1 VVLVAVVVVLAAVV
15 VLGQW
20 NLSEYAITPGQATPV
35 APLVKVH
42 GLATK
47 SHHDKFLL
55 VDVYLSTMNVWQ
67 WVKLHFES
75 HVQFVPASELVEPG
89 IPDAELEAQGYL
101 EMSDSKQD
109 AEVAAFRTLGWKV
122 AGTPT
127 GVIINGVVSPSPAQ
141 SAGLRVAD
149 EIVGVNGAAVR
160 SSCNLISRVHALKP
174 GTILRLSVRRAHI
187 SSSGTISRGAPTTVD
202 ATTAAPPGDLGPTGC
217 AGVSGP
223 NRSWLGVTIEDAT
236 HFVFPAEVSINT
248 ADIGGP
254 SAGLAMTLTLID
266 RLSRD
271 SLAGHRVIAAT
282 GTIASDG
289 DVGDVGG
296 VAEKTVA
303 AQRAGASIFFVP
315 QVEVAT
321 AKSVAGPGLRIVGV
335 TTLKQVLND
344 LQRLGGAKPV
354 AITAPH

>member
-1 VVLVAVVVVLAAVV
+1 MVLVAVVVVLSGVI
-15 VLGQW
+15 VLGKW

-35 APLVKVH
+35 APLVKIH

-47 SHHDKFLL
+47 SHHDKIML

-67 WVKLHFES
+67 WVRLHFES
-75 HVQFVPASELVEPG
+75 HVQFVPASELVDPG
-89 IPDAELEAQGYL
+89 VPDAELEAQGYL

-109 AEVAAFRTLGWKV
+109 AEVAAFRTLGWTV
-122 AGTPT
+122 PATPT
-127 GVIINGVVSPSPAQ
+127 GVIINGVVSPSPAH

-149 EIVGVNGAAVR
+149 EIVGVNGATID
-160 SSCNLISRVHALKP
+160 SSCGLITRVHALKP
-174 GTILRLSVRRAHI
+174 GTALQLRVRRAHI
-187 SSSGTISRGAPTTVD
+187 SQSGIITRSAPTTVD
-202 ATTAAPPGDLGPTGC
+202 ATTAAPPSDLGPSGC
-217 AGVSGP
+217 PGVSGP

-236 HFVFPAEVSINT
+236 HFVFPAQVSIDT

-266 RLSRD
+266 RLSRH
-271 SLAGHRVIAAT
+271 SLTGHHVIAAT
-282 GTIASDG
+282 GTIDADG
-289 DVGDVGG
+289 NVGDVGG

-303 AQRAGASIFFVP
+303 AQRAGASIFIVP

-321 AKSVAGPGLRIVGV
+321 ARSAAGPGLRIIGV
-335 TTLKQVLND
+335 TTLKQVLAD
-344 LQRLGGAKPV
+344 LQRLGGARPV